1 VNKKILWPLL
11 GFLGVLALAFL
22 VPRLLDLAPQPAP
35 IGGPF
40 ALTDQQGKS
49 VTDADFRGKF
59 MLVYFGYTF
68 CPDVCPTTLNE
79 VMKVYGALSPEQQA
93 ELAPIFITVDPARDN
108 VDQMN
113 QYVTSFSPALI
124 GLTGTDAQ
132 IAAAERGYHVYAR
145 KAGSEPNYTM
155 DHTSILYLMGK
166 DGKFLR
172 HFNGDA
178 PAQEISDGLKEALG
192 H

>member
-1 VNKKILWPLL
+1 MKKKILLPLL
-11 GFLGVLALAFL
+11 GLLAVLALTQI
-22 VPRLLDLAPQPAP
+22 PRLLDLAPQPAP

-40 ALTDQQGKS
+40 SLTDQQGHPVS
-49 VTDADFRGKF
+49 DADFRGKL
-59 MLVYFGYTF
+59 MLVYFGYSY

-79 VMKVYGALSPEQQA
+79 MMRVYAGLSPEQQG
-93 ELAPIFITVDPARDN
+93 EIAPIFITVDPARD
-108 VDQMN
+108 DAAQMN

-124 GLTGTDAQ
+124 GLTGSPEQ

-145 KAGSEPNYTM
+145 KSGSEPNYTM
-155 DHTSILYLMGK
+155 DHTSIIYLMGK

-178 PAQEISDGLKEALG
+178 KAEEIADGLKAALG
-192 H
+192 R

>member
-1 VNKKILWPLL
+1 MKKKILFPLL
-11 GFLGVLALAFL
+11 GLFAVLALTQI
-22 VPRLLDLAPQPAP
+22 PRLLDLAPQPAP

-40 ALTDQQGKS
+40 TLTDQQGRQ
-49 VTDADFRGKF
+49 VTDADFRGKL
-59 MLVYFGYTF
+59 MLVYFGYSY

-79 VMKVYGALSPEQQA
+79 VMRIYGALSPEQQA
-93 ELAPIFITVDPARDN
+93 EIAPIFITVDPARDD
-108 VDQMN
+108 VAQIN

-124 GLTGTDAQ
+124 GLTGSAQQ

-145 KAGSEPNYTM
+145 KSGSDPNYTM

-178 PAQEISDGLKEALG
+178 PAEEIAAGLKAALAR
-192 H
+192 

>member
-1 VNKKILWPLL
+1 MSRKSWPLL
-11 GFLGVLALAFL
+11 GFLAVLALAFL
-22 VPRLLDLAPQPAP
+22 VPRLLELAPKPAP

-40 ALTDQQGKS
+40 TLTDQQGKS

-59 MLVYFGYTF
+59 MLVYFGYSF

-79 VMKVYGALSPEQQA
+79 VMKVYRELSPEQQA
-93 ELAPIFITVDPARDN
+93 RLAPIFITVDPARDT

-124 GLTGTDAQ
+124 GLTGTADQ

-145 KAGSEPNYTM
+145 KAGKEPNYTM
-155 DHTSILYLMGK
+155 DHTSILYLMDQ

-178 PAQEISDGLKEALG
+178 PSEEIAKGLREALG
-192 H
+192 S